1 MYFKGEFNVQFVQKR
16 IKCAGFV
23 FVELELGFQLLPC
36 AHFVQFFFFFC
47 AMFEDFRDYLVLIPS
62 AKWISFSIVTHWHG
76 FLKLSLCTVQTA
88 YSHRR
93 IINSVRRTRLRLR
106 FARKEPISI
115 SSSKLGQRSIAR
127 NLIWFDLKHH
137 HCTTEDANM

>member
-1 MYFKGEFNVQFVQKR
+1 MCWFCFCWAR
-16 IKCAGFV
+16 IRFSIASMCTFCSI
-23 FVELELGFQLLPC
+23 LL
-36 AHFVQFFFFFC
+36 FFC